1 MNFFTLMRIGH
12 MRIILLLLPILLLLG
27 CAEDSHFIAYQG
39 AQQNWPTAPGSMVE
53 TKFAVPVYYGLPP
66 RKYRVMGELT
76 AEEEGRWRWS
86 DPESDAMEDVAKEAK
101 KIGADAIIV
110 TGRETGVGGYI
121 SSGTATVSGN
131 TAYGRGITRSIKTAQ
146 ARVVAIKF
154 R

>member
-86 DPESDAMEDVAKEAK
+86 DPESDAEEDEAEEAK
-101 KIGADAIIV
+101 KI
-110 TGRETGVGGYI
+110 R
-121 SSGTATVSGN
+121 
-131 TAYGRGITRSIKTAQ
+131 
-146 ARVVAIKF
+146 
-154 R
+154 